1 MSGLLPKADMRLS
14 PILRN
19 VCRQPGLAGAVT
31 FHASKHAAASE
42 LRTHSLILIFLEQKS
57 ARPPG
62 PFATLRRVN
71 LEPSGLV

>member
-1 MSGLLPKADMRLS
+1 MSALPLKADMRLS

-19 VCRQPGLAGAVT
+19 VCHQPILASAET

-42 LRTHSLILIFLEQKS
+42 LRTQSLILTFLDQKS
-57 ARPPG
+57 ARPG